1 MQEKR
6 RYVRLNIPLEV
17 SYTIEGKEATPRKS
31 ITKNI
36 SPNGARFTV
45 EEELSV
51 GTVLNIDIK
60 IPTKNEPIPIK
71 AKIVWS
77 KKESEQQGKEIYD
90 AGFEFIQIPEQNKQE
105 FFQYLCNLMY
115 NQLKSFE

>member
-17 SYTIEGKEATPRKS
+17 SYLIKGKEAAPHKS

-45 EEELSV
+45 EEELSA

>member
-36 SPNGARFTV
+36 SPNGVRFTV
-45 EEELSV
+45 EGELSA
-51 GTVLNIDIK
+51 GTVLNVDIK

-71 AKIVWS
+71 AKIIWS

-90 AGFEFIQIPEQNKQE
+90 AGFEFIQIPEQSKQE

-115 NQLKSFE
+115 NQLKNFE